1 MLLARGGKGVPSPL
15 GLVDCSAAYWAV
27 TAAGFLL
34 LLGVSL
40 ASGRR
45 LVARAQLNEVRV
57 RVRLGLANRNP
68 NPTPN
73 PNPRRWAGSRRR
85 AT

>member
-1 MLLARGGKGVPSPL
+1 MPSPL

-57 RVRLGLANRNP
+57 RVRVRVSV
-68 NPTPN
+68 
-73 PNPRRWAGSRRR
+73 R
-85 AT
+85 